1 MADNQTTTDHD
12 TIQEWA
18 EARNGHPATVEST
31 ADGDEAG
38 ILRIEFEQGDS
49 SDLKEISWEEFF
61 NKFEEE
67 NLAFLYQEE
76 TSDGETS
83 RFFKL
88 VSR

>member
-1 MADNQTTTDHD
+1 MANQTTTDHD
-12 TIQEWA
+12 TIKKWA

-49 SDLKEISWEEFF
+49 DDLKEISWEEFF
-61 NKFEEE
+61 SKFEEE

>member
-1 MADNQTTTDHD
+1 MADQTTTDHD
-12 TIQEWA
+12 TIKKWA

-49 SDLKEISWEEFF
+49 DDLKEISWEEFF

-67 NLAFLYQEE
+67 KLAFLYQEE